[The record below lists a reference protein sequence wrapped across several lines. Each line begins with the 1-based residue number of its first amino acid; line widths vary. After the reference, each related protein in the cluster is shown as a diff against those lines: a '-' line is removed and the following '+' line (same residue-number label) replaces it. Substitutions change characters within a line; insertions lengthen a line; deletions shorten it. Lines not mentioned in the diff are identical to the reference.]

1 MPSSPT
7 HPAFHTSTPPPTP
20 PPTPPRIPPL
30 PPSEWPPVL
39 RSLLADSHADGPGRE
54 NLFGTLAHHPALAHA
69 WLSLARVLTHEG
81 TLGHRRRELV
91 VLRTAHRL
99 DAAYVYER
107 HRAPAAQAGLT
118 AEEIEATA
126 TDPQTHPWAPEE
138 LVLLQAC
145 DLLAANAPVPDG
157 LWDGLARALRP
168 EQLVELLV
176 LTGQT
181 ATMCTALNVLRTP
194 SETTSSETT
203 SSDTTSSDSAARQ
216 RRHLTVSLDR
226 ERCCSA
232 GQCVGEAPEV
242 FEQSETDGRVT
253 LLVPE
258 PDQRYAAD
266 VRLAADLC
274 PSGAI
279 TLVDTP

>member
-1 MPSSPT
+1 MLHT
-7 HPAFHTSTPPPTP
+7 PA
-20 PPTPPRIPPL
+20 PPRIAPL

-107 HRAPAAQAGLT
+107 HRTPAAQAGLT

-126 TDPQTHPWAPEE
+126 ADSHAHPWVPEE

-157 LWDGLARALRP
+157 LWDRLARALRP

-194 SETTSSETT
+194 SDSHL
-203 SSDTTSSDSAARQ
+203 SDPAPSDSAPSDGAAARQ
-216 RRHLTVSLDR
+216 RRHLTIRLDR

-232 GQCVGEAPEV
+232 GQCVGAAPEV
-242 FEQSETDGRVT
+242 FEQSERDGRVT

-258 PDQRYAAD
+258 PDQQHAAD

-274 PSGAI
+274 PSAAI
-279 TLVDTP
+279 TLVETP

>member
-1 MPSSPT
+1 MPSSPA
-7 HPAFHTSTPPPTP
+7 HPAFHTSTP

-91 VLRTAHRL
+91 VLRTAHRF

-194 SETTSSETT
+194 SDTT